1 MNPVT
6 EADVKRLLEEESD
19 VCVSIYMPTVKS
31 GPEIQQNPIKFK
43 NALRKAEKAL
53 QERVDHKRVKRML
66 APAEKLLEETRFWN
80 QQSLGLAVHLS
91 DGFFHTYRLAIPVQ
105 DLITIGKRFHLKP
118 MLALL
123 DMRARFYV
131 LVLSQNLIQLLDCT
145 PYSVSPM
152 EVPSMPHDIAD
163 ALREE
168 SEKQLQFHT
177 GTGSAKGGRA
187 AAFHG
192 QGAGKDARKDK
203 LLRYFRT
210 VNSLLV
216 EVLKN
221 QDVPLVLACVDY
233 LFPIYQEANTYA
245 RLYSE
250 ALTGNFEEERSENVK
265 DQAWELVK
273 PHFQKYQEEAL
284 REFRELAH
292 TERTSEDLRKI
303 LPASFEGRVQ
313 ALFVNVGEY
322 MWGRYDP
329 VENQVVLHESKES
342 GDEDLMNLAATETL
356 RKGGSVHVVTR
367 DEISV
372 SGKLVFAVFRY

>member
-1 MNPVT
+1 MNSVT
-6 EADVKRLLEEESD
+6 EVDVKRLLEEESD
-19 VCVSIYMPTVKS
+19 ACVSIYMPTVSS

-43 NALRKAEKAL
+43 NALRKAGKAL
-53 QERVDHKRVKRML
+53 QGSVDDKRAKRML

-91 DGFFHTYRLAIPVQ
+91 DGFFRTYRLAIPVQ

-131 LVLSQNLIQLLDCT
+131 LMLSQNMIQLLDCT

-152 EVPSMPHDIAD
+152 EVPSMPVDIAD
-163 ALREE
+163 ALQEE

-192 QGAGKDARKDK
+192 QGAGKDVRKDK

-210 VNSLLV
+210 VNGHLV

-245 RLYSE
+245 RLYPE
-250 ALTGNFEEERSENVK
+250 ALTGNYEEERPENVK

-273 PHFQKYQEEAL
+273 PHFKKHHEEAL
-284 REFRELAH
+284 LKFRELAH

-313 ALFVNVGEY
+313 ALFVNVGEHV
-322 MWGRYDP
+322 WGQYDA
-329 VENQVVLHESKES
+329 VGNQAVLHESKES
-342 GDEDLMNLAATETL
+342 GDEDLMDLAATETL
-356 RKGGSVHVVTR
+356 RKGGSVHVVTT

>member
-123 DMRARFYV
+123 DVRARFYV

-210 VNSLLV
+210 VNSHLE

-322 MWGRYDP
+322 MWGQYDP

>member
-53 QERVDHKRVKRML
+53 QERVDHKRAEKML

-210 VNSLLV
+210 VNSHL
-216 EVLKN
+216 EKVLKN
-221 QDVPLVLACVDY
+221 QDAPLVLACVDY

-322 MWGRYDP
+322 MWGQYDP

>member
-6 EADVKRLLEEESD
+6 EADVRRLLEEESD
-19 VCVSIYMPTVKS
+19 ACVSIYMPTVKS

-53 QERVDHKRVKRML
+53 QERVDDKKAKRML

-91 DGFFHTYRLAIPVQ
+91 DGFFHTYRLAIPVP

-131 LVLSQNLIQLLDCT
+131 LVLSQNMIQLLDCT

-152 EVPSMPHDIAD
+152 EVPSMPDDIAD
-163 ALREE
+163 ALQEE

-192 QGAGKDARKDK
+192 QGAGKDVRKDK
-203 LLRYFRT
+203 LLRYFRK
-210 VNSLLV
+210 VNGHLV
-216 EVLKN
+216 EVLKK
-221 QDVPLVLACVDY
+221 QDAPLVLACVDY

-245 RLYSE
+245 RLYPE
-250 ALTGNFEEERSENVK
+250 VLTGNFEEERPENVK

-322 MWGRYDP
+322 VWGQYDA
-329 VENQVVLHESKES
+329 VGNQVVLHESKES

-367 DEISV
+367 DELSV

>member
-53 QERVDHKRVKRML
+53 HERVDHKRAKRML

-163 ALREE
+163 ALQEE

-192 QGAGKDARKDK
+192 QGAGKDVRKDK

-210 VNSLLV
+210 VNSHLE

-233 LFPIYQEANTYA
+233 LFPIYQEANTFA

-250 ALTGNFEEERSENVK
+250 ALTGNFEEERPESVK